1 MAKVAKRSTEV
12 TRDCLQCRQKLRV
25 RLESEF
31 ERHVKNLANSS
42 SLDDRDVNNLEKVS
56 SVD

>member
-1 MAKVAKRSTEV
+1 MCLV
-12 TRDCLQCRQKLRV
+12 TMYGESWINHLRA

-31 ERHVKNLANSS
+31 ERHVKRNLDNSS